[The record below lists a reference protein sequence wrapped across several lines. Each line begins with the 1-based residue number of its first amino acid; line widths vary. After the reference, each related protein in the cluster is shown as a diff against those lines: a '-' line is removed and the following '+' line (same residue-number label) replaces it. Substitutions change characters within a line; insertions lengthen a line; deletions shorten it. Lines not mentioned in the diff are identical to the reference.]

1 MAMRQITIVNVGAP
15 QQTSKGGRSWE
26 NMEVIYKDDSGKA
39 GTKKLASFSNPQV
52 FKFIQGLNSGDQIW
66 VENVKVGDF
75 WQWSSASHEN
85 TGSSAA
91 PSGGSQVS
99 ESKGSTR
106 VVGSNYE
113 TKEERQVRQIM
124 IVRQSSLGHAVATF
138 AVGGKTAPTPEAV
151 IEVAKMYEQYVLGGP
166 ETIVSDIVE

>member
-1 MAMRQITIVNVGAP
+1 
-15 QQTSKGGRSWE
+15 
-26 NMEVIYKDDSGKA
+26 
-39 GTKKLASFSNPQV
+39 
-52 FKFIQGLNSGDQIW
+52 
-66 VENVKVGDF
+66 
-75 WQWSSASHEN
+75 
-85 TGSSAA
+85 
-91 PSGGSQVS
+91 VS